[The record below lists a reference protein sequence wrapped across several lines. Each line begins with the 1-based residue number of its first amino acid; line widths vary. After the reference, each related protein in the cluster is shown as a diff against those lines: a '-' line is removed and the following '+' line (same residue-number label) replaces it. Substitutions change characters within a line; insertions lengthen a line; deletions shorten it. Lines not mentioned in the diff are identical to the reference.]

1 MLIWMFSFTSL
12 VHKFL
17 ILLTSLFVAFL
28 ALEKSFKMISHLL
41 NLL

>member
-1 MLIWMFSFTSL
+1 MFSFTSL

-17 ILLTSLFVAFL
+17 ILLVDLFVTSLI
-28 ALEKSFKMISHLL
+28 LEKSSKLISHFL